1 MRERGKRQH
10 FMCELKSLEMGLC
23 HPYTHPLF
31 PLRSKNLNLSQT
43 YKTGSE
49 EMLYAETRPSDKIE
63 GDIFKCRPT
72 PFKGLC
78 N

>member
-1 MRERGKRQH
+1 M
-10 FMCELKSLEMGLC
+10 
-23 HPYTHPLF
+23 
-31 PLRSKNLNLSQT
+31 
-43 YKTGSE
+43 GSE
-49 EMLYAETRPSDKIE
+49 EMLYAETRPGDKIE